1 MTARKAGAL
10 SMLRVLRCLV
20 AAAGCAGL
28 FVTVPLVS
36 AHMGSPV
43 AAGPSS
49 REDALQH
56 SEPKVHFTLR
66 THISAPDSLTL
77 C

>member
-10 SMLRVLRCLV
+10 STLRVLRCLA
-20 AAAGCAGL
+20 AAAGCAGPS
-28 FVTVPLVS
+28 VTVLLVS
-36 AHMGSPV
+36 ANMGSPV

-56 SEPKVHFTLR
+56 STPKNLFTVR
-66 THISAPDSLTL
+66 TYISAHDSLTL